1 MNTPTVTRAHRYSLR
16 IASKSGSC
24 NESVT
29 HSDTHS
35 DTQSVISAPSSVG
48 VRTRRSCGA
57 TAVTKARRSAR
68 LAKMPR
74 VCYAGM
80 DEE

>member
-1 MNTPTVTRAHRYSLR
+1 MNAPTHRYSLR
-16 IASKSGSC
+16 IASKAGSC
-24 NESVT
+24 NESV
-29 HSDTHS
+29 THS
-35 DTQSVISAPSSVG
+35 DTQSVISAPSPVG

-57 TAVTKARRSAR
+57 TKARRSAR
-68 LAKMPR
+68 LAKLPR